1 VFLIKPYRR
10 KDPQMSLISK
20 KVVFS
25 GLLLLLF
32 ALFLTAT
39 DAFPQ
44 DDRPGQEPSA
54 DEAAGQAKK
63 APPKPPV
70 PPQQGGSTIRV
81 GPGGQQQQGE
91 APIAAKIDDITAH
104 RHTPLPYVNAY
115 DERVQIDMSHV
126 DFDADVVA
134 RVNGE
139 DITQEDLQAYLVLY
153 GGSIEVDRFI
163 TAAITEIG
171 REKRIADGADPS
183 NFEVSEEQIDAEI
196 EKQIKTQ
203 VMMKQKEMPDLTPEK
218 WREGIETSYGWERYR
233 KLVKAIVMFE
243 KVYIPEIPA
252 PDGEALEE
260 KPEEKAGDSDVPGG
274 GVQEEEKAA
283 EEEVEEVEELDPN
296 LPVGIDAKGAEVN
309 IFMPLITWNAMTL
322 NERDRGLRDHLN
334 TLYKDGQPIGDF
346 LRPHFA
352 RSVKEAL
359 LRTMNV
365 DFFYSGKIPAG
376 VFARIGDR
384 DIQLS
389 DIYSVMKH
397 RLTIDDKI
405 LALREILVLK
415 AMDKELKAQGFMLS
429 DEEFEKK
436 FREHEAEYEGSI
448 FPLEFIIRLN
458 GYYSKYRYKNHY
470 LRRAGF
476 EKMIADDLNNDEVL
490 NAFYE
495 SAARLLYENGSV
507 KVKIIFF
514 GLYDSKTKTYRE
526 NGWEWVNE
534 QMDTVLAALK
544 NGEDFDELSKKYEDP
559 MGTFTTWDFEFLSRN
574 HLRMALG
581 DSPKSALISGYS
593 LADYVFYRGE
603 TGEIVG
609 PVTKLFADLGNPVHR
624 GVYLAKIVEF
634 RRSQYLRPFEQ
645 SKQMVQTDYADLRFI
660 SWAQSCLKKA
670 DVELT
675 QKAK

>member
-1 VFLIKPYRR
+1 
-10 KDPQMSLISK
+10 MSLISK

-25 GLLLLLF
+25 GLLLLVF
-32 ALFLTAT
+32 ALFLSAP
-39 DAFPQ
+39 DAYLQ
-44 DDRPGQEPSA
+44 DDRPGREPSA
-54 DEAAGQAKK
+54 DETAGDAKK
-63 APPKPPV
+63 DPAAQPRPPI
-70 PPQQGGSTIRV
+70 PQQSDSPIRV
-81 GPGGQQQQGE
+81 GPGGQQQGD
-91 APIAAKIDDITAH
+91 APIAAKIDDISAH
-104 RHTPLPYVNAY
+104 RRNPLSFVNTY
-115 DERVQIDMSHV
+115 DERVQIDMSNV

-134 RVNGE
+134 KVNGH
-139 DITQEDLQAYLVLY
+139 DITQEELQAYLVLF

-171 REKRIADGADPS
+171 KEQRIADGVDPVE
-183 NFEVSEEQIDAEI
+183 FEVSDEQIDAEI

-203 VMMKQKEMPDLTPEK
+203 IMMKQKEMPDMTPEK
-218 WREGIETSYGWERYR
+218 WREGIEASYGWDRYR
-233 KLVKAIVMFE
+233 NLVKAIVTFE

-252 PDGEALEE
+252 AEGEAEEE
-260 KPEEKAGDSDVPGG
+260 KKEEAGDSDVPGG
-274 GVQEEEKAA
+274 AQEEEAAA
-283 EEEVEEVEELDPN
+283 EEEVIVEELDPN
-296 LPVGIDAKGAEVN
+296 LPVGTDAKGAEVN

-346 LRPHFA
+346 LRPHFS

-365 DFFYSGKIPAG
+365 DFFFSGKLPAG
-376 VFARIGDR
+376 TFAKIGDR
-384 DIQLS
+384 DIKLS
-389 DIYSVMKH
+389 DIYAVTKH
-397 RLTIDDKI
+397 RITPDDRI

-415 AMDKELKAQGFMLS
+415 AMDKELENTGCMLGDEAFQKA
-429 DEEFEKK
+429 
-436 FREHEAEYEGSI
+436 FRAHEAEYEGSI

-470 LRRAGF
+470 FRRAGF
-476 EKMIADDLNNDEVL
+476 EKLIAADLASDDVL
-490 NAFYE
+490 KEFYE
-495 SAARLLYENGSV
+495 SAARLLYENGSI
-507 KVKIIFF
+507 KLKIIFF

-526 NGWEWVNE
+526 NGWEWATE
-534 QMDTVLAALK
+534 QMDSVLAALK
-544 NGEDFDELSKKYEDP
+544 NGEEFDELSKKYEDP

-581 DSPKSALISGYS
+581 DSAKSALISGFS
-593 LADYVFYRGE
+593 LSDYVFYRGD

-609 PVTKLFADLGNPVHR
+609 PVKKLFADLGNPVHR
-624 GVYLAKIVEF
+624 GIYLVKIVEF

-645 SKQMVQTDYADLRFI
+645 SKQMVETDYADLRFI
-660 SWAQSCLKKA
+660 HWAQECLKKA